1 MSPLGHTGCEI
12 VSTPACNL
20 KHGYQFSEFVL
31 FRSEMMQ
38 LSNMV
43 QQVCWSIWRGKQG
56 MRVVSIMKV
65 MLAHNSW
72 VLLTLPGHYLVSQ
85 ARSPAWEFLAR
96 PFMQKVVMMSHT
108 ALYLYSAGYCS
119 HCKDITWSARFGPLT
134 WDFLARPFMYS

>member
-1 MSPLGHTGCEI
+1 
-12 VSTPACNL
+12 
-20 KHGYQFSEFVL
+20 
-31 FRSEMMQ
+31 
-38 LSNMV
+38 
-43 QQVCWSIWRGKQG
+43 
-56 MRVVSIMKV
+56 MKV

-85 ARSPAWEFLAR
+85 DRSPAWEFLAR

-108 ALYLYSAGYCS
+108 ALYLYSAGYFS